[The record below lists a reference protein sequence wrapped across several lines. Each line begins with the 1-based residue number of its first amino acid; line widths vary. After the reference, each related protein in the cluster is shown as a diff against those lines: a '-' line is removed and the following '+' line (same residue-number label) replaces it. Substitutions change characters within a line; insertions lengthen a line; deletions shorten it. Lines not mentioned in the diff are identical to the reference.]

1 MAVKNFENRLG
12 KYADV
17 IVQVGLNVQPGQKLM
32 IIAQLET
39 ASLVREVAARAYRA
53 GARLVDVLWDDEYL
67 MLARLQNAPDGSF
80 EEYPIKRAEWLNE
93 HAKNGGALLSIRALN
108 PDLLSNENPEN
119 IMTIQRTAMK
129 YTQPYSELVSGH
141 AINWCVT
148 SAPAPG
154 WAKKVFPDL
163 SEENAIEA
171 MWESIFELARI
182 NHPDPVAHWKEHSK
196 KLEDMGEAMTRR
208 KYTTLHYTAPGTD
221 LRIGLVDGHEWLGGG
236 TDSATGIHF
245 VANIPTEEIFTMPHK
260 DRIDGVV
267 KATMPL
273 NYQGSLVDDFSVT
286 FEKGRVVDVQAV
298 QGGDLF
304 RNLISTDAGA
314 ASLGEVAL
322 VPYSSPISKS
332 GKLFYNTLYDE
343 NASCHVALGRAY
355 PNTMQDGM
363 GMSQEKLASLGCNIS
378 LIHVDFMIG
387 SNEMNI
393 DGITAD
399 GRSEPIMRKG
409 EWAFES

>member
-1 MAVKNFENRLG
+1 
-12 KYADV
+12 
-17 IVQVGLNVQPGQKLM
+17 
-32 IIAQLET
+32 
-39 ASLVREVAARAYRA
+39 
-53 GARLVDVLWDDEYL
+53 
-67 MLARLQNAPDGSF
+67 
-80 EEYPIKRAEWLNE
+80 
-93 HAKNGGALLSIRALN
+93 
-108 PDLLSNENPEN
+108 
-119 IMTIQRTAMK
+119 
-129 YTQPYSELVSGH
+129 
-141 AINWCVT
+141 
-148 SAPAPG
+148 
-154 WAKKVFPDL
+154 
-163 SEENAIEA
+163 
-171 MWESIFELARI
+171 
-182 NHPDPVAHWKEHSK
+182 
-196 KLEDMGEAMTRR
+196 MGEAMTRR
-208 KYTTLHYTAPGTD
+208 GYQTLHYTAPGTD

-236 TDSATGIHF
+236 TDTPNGIHF

-267 KATMPL
+267 RATMPL

-286 FEKGRVVDVQAV
+286 FEKGRVVDVQAA

-304 RNLISTDAGA
+304 RNLIATDAGA

-387 SNEMNI
+387 SDEMNI
-393 DGITAD
+393 DGITSD
-399 GRSEPIMRKG
+399 GRSEPIMRNG